1 MYFLISTI
9 LHLSLLFWGASGYNT
24 DSVKTTSEITKS
36 TSQHGDTTHEITII
50 ERSNKGEGKSCE
62 HFYGG
67 IGITGYP
74 KIETVHP
81 GYPAEK
87 IGIQVGDL
95 VYSIEDIRGEPGTQ
109 VEIKIVS
116 GNTERNVIVTREK
129 ICYNE

>member
-24 DSVKTTSEITKS
+24 SVGTKQQGGDSY
-36 TSQHGDTTHEITII
+36 EITIV
-50 ERSNKGEGKSCE
+50 ERSSEGEGKPCKYS
-62 HFYGG
+62 YGG

-87 IGIQVGDL
+87 IGIKVGDL
-95 VYSIEDIRGEPGTQ
+95 VYSFEDIRGEPGTQ
-109 VEIKIVS
+109 VEIRIVS
-116 GNTERNVIVTREK
+116 GNTERKVVVTRER
-129 ICYNE
+129 ICYNK